1 MSDFSVLG
9 IIKEGAVRGLKNFV
23 AIVVNVILW
32 ALTIWIPYLNVGTT
46 IGLFAGLIIKMKNGE
61 SISMTEIFNPAYR
74 KRMGELFLTSSFVGM
89 GAGLGMVF
97 LVVPGV
103 VISLAWSLAG
113 YLVLE
118 KEQDPMEAISK
129 SNSLTY
135 GKKWTI
141 FGGLALLFIASGALA
156 YVFSLLGTVGAILSL
171 VLALLLVP
179 IMMGAQSFIYGSL
192 SK

>member
-1 MSDFSVLG
+1 
-9 IIKEGAVRGLKNFV
+9 
-23 AIVVNVILW
+23 
-32 ALTIWIPYLNVGTT
+32 
-46 IGLFAGLIIKMKNGE
+46 
-61 SISMTEIFNPAYR
+61 MTEIFNPAYR